1 MRFDF
6 KQRPLV
12 ELLETDREE
21 PDPDFAGVGW
31 ARADE
36 IWLGRRRRVTNA
48 LVIALHAVD
57 DGPVLDDDVMLQFAL
72 PDGGVGQLLASEFL
86 ASQAWPH
93 DVSAIVLCLCNP
105 HRAHLTWPDAPA
117 VPIHYAIGNVVAWG
131 DPDGRVRLE
140 ADSWRTLRDV
150 AIEVAQPPISDE
162 EKQAYI
168 GMWLLKKLDL
178 KPEDGGM
185 TLPIVLPSELGTLE
199 ETLHQLAVDGL
210 VELNTKKERY
220 ELTKQGI
227 AYLGELI
234 DEASDLVD
242 EFDDEEMPEVVAELK
257 RRNLDPMRARFLWGW
272 YEGELDDLVRFQE
285 QRGVRPV
292 ERMWAFY
299 LTGNELWRELARD
312 LVPE

>member
-6 KQRPLV
+6 RQRSLV

-36 IWLGRRRRVTNA
+36 IWLGRHRRVTNA
-48 LVIALHAVD
+48 VVIALHAVD
-57 DGPVLDDDVMLQFAL
+57 DGPALYDDVMLQFAL
-72 PDGGVGQLLASEFL
+72 PEGGSGQMLASAFL
-86 ASQAWPH
+86 ASQVWPT
-93 DVSAIVLCLCNP
+93 DASAIVLCLCNP

-117 VPIHYAIGNVVAWG
+117 MPIHHASGNVVAWG

-150 AIEVAQPPISDE
+150 AIEVAQPPLSDE
-162 EKQAYI
+162 EKQAYV

-210 VELNTKKERY
+210 VDLNAKKERY
-220 ELTKQGI
+220 ELTKQGV

-299 LTGNELWRELARD
+299 LTGNDFWRELARD
-312 LVPE
+312 LVAE

>member
-1 MRFDF
+1 
-6 KQRPLV
+6 
-12 ELLETDREE
+12 
-21 PDPDFAGVGW
+21 VGW

-36 IWLGRRRRVTNA
+36 IWLGRRRVTDA

-57 DGPVLDDDVMLQFAL
+57 DGPGLDDDVMLQFPLA
-72 PDGGVGQLLASEFL
+72 DGGAGQMLASEFL
-86 ASQAWPH
+86 AAHAWPQ
-93 DVSAIVLCLCNP
+93 DASAIVLCLCNP
-105 HRAHLTWPDAPA
+105 HRAHLTWPSAPA
-117 VPIHYAIGNVVAWG
+117 IPIHYGIGNVVAWG

-150 AIEVAQPPISDE
+150 AIEVARPPLTDE
-162 EKQAYI
+162 EKQAYV

-178 KPEDGGM
+178 KPEDGGI

-210 VELNTKKERY
+210 VDLNAKKERY

-234 DEASDLVD
+234 DEAGDLVD

-272 YEGELDDLVRFQE
+272 FEGELDDLVRFQE

-299 LTGNELWRELARD
+299 LTSDDFWRELARD
-312 LVPE
+312 LVAE